1 MMKVIKFSLILS
13 VLSLIVLSCKT
24 TAQTKNNIL
33 SISYS
38 HTAGRGGSMSITATK
53 DSIEFSSFG
62 RNFEST
68 PNLTKK
74 IDVKDWDQ
82 LVSGINLS
90 VLEKTQSGERQGIF
104 DGPDSIFRVVT
115 TEKEYELFNVP
126 EGSVGFEQLNNVRK
140 TLTNLTPKYKN

>member
-1 MMKVIKFSLILS
+1 MMKVIKIGFMLS
-13 VLSLIVLSCKT
+13 VLSLILLSCKT
-24 TAQTKNNIL
+24 VAQKSNII

-38 HTAGRGGSMSITATK
+38 HTAGRGGSMSMTATK

-68 PNLTKK
+68 PNLKKK

-90 VLEKTQSGERQGIF
+90 VLEKTQSGKRQGIF
-104 DGPDSIFRVVT
+104 DGPDAIFRVVT

-126 EGSVGFEQLNNVRK
+126 EDSEGYKQLNKIRT